1 MQLTSSPSKRF
12 VLDGYAI
19 VNCCIWIARIPIEF
33 CTMHPSLHAI
43 SPEAQSYLFKQQCAR
58 QWRGFLQA
66 MAVEFSAALPS
77 DELRD
82 LMQRIGVKFALQ
94 NPLPT
99 CTTLMQLQESITS
112 QWSHIDWGWTQLT
125 QDTSCLTIQHHCAPL
140 ISAFGAE
147 NSSWIYGFLQ
157 GAYQQWFDSAGA
169 NHLQV
174 RQAATE
180 DAWGSVRFELSL

>member
-33 CTMHPSLHAI
+33 CTMHSSLHAI
-43 SPEAQSYLFKQQCAR
+43 SSEAQSYLFKQQCAR

-99 CTTLMQLQESITS
+99 CTTLMQLQELML
-112 QWSHIDWGWTQLT
+112 Q
-125 QDTSCLTIQHHCAPL
+125 PL
-140 ISAFGAE
+140 
-147 NSSWIYGFLQ
+147 
-157 GAYQQWFDSAGA
+157 
-169 NHLQV
+169 
-174 RQAATE
+174 
-180 DAWGSVRFELSL
+180 